1 MTGRPADAAAPADS
15 PVLAVDEPA
24 SSGVPL
30 VFDSPHSGTAMP
42 EDSNHVAGPADLA
55 TAVDHYVHELF
66 GTAPDHGAA
75 LLHALFPR
83 TYIDANRAASDIDP
97 ALIDGPWPG
106 PLAPSEK
113 SASGF
118 GLIRRLVLP
127 DVPMYDRRLS
137 VAEVQ
142 ARIDRYYAPY
152 HAALTTLLDARH
164 TRFGAVF
171 HVDCHSM
178 KEYGNAMNTDAG
190 QRRADMVLG
199 DRKGT
204 TCDPAMTAMVADF
217 LKGRG
222 YSVAINEPYQ
232 GAELVRRYGRPDE
245 NRHSL
250 QIELNRALYLDEA
263 TFTRSPGFTALKTDL
278 DALIGALAAFVRDR
292 LG

>member
-1 MTGRPADAAAPADS
+1 MNGRPAEASVPEEV
-15 PVLAVDEPA
+15 PVLAIEEPA
-24 SSGVPL
+24 SPGLPL

-42 EDSNHVAGPADLA
+42 AGSNHVAGAADLA

-66 GTAPDHGAA
+66 GTATDHGAA

-83 TYIDANRAASDIDP
+83 TYIDANRAATDIDP
-97 ALIDGPWPG
+97 ALIEGTWPG
-106 PLAPSEK
+106 PLAPTEK

-127 DVPMYDRRLS
+127 EVPMYDRRLS
-137 VAEVQ
+137 VAEIQ

-152 HAALTTLLDARH
+152 HAALAALLDDRH

-217 LKGRG
+217 LKGCG
-222 YSVAINEPYQ
+222 YGVTVNEPYQ
-232 GAELVRRYGRPDE
+232 GAELVRRYGRPAE

-263 TFTRSPGFTALKTDL
+263 TFTRGPGFAALKTDL
-278 DALIGALAAFVRDR
+278 DALIAALAGFVRAR